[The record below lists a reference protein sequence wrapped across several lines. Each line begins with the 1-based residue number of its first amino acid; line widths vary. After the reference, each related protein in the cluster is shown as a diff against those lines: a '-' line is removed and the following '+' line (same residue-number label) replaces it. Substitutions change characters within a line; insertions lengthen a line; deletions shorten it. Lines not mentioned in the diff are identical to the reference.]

1 MREHFLPIIVLA
13 TIVVCLG
20 FLAYFYLEP
29 KAEPYLENQV
39 PGVTV
44 RDVAVDAIIADEER
58 ERVRGLSGVSEMG
71 PREGL
76 LMIFDTAD
84 HHAIWMK
91 DMNFPIDIIW
101 IGDDLTVVDVNEAVS
116 PDTYPSIFEPETPAR
131 MALEVNARFVATHR
145 IMIGDPILLND
156 LYIPRD
162 LKRDLKK
169 DI

>member
-13 TIVVCLG
+13 IIVLCLG
-20 FLAYFYLEP
+20 FLAYVYLEP
-29 KAEPYLENQV
+29 RAEPYLENQV

-44 RDVAVDAIIADEER
+44 RDVAIDAIIADEEK
-58 ERVRGLSGVSEMG
+58 ERVRGLSGLPSMG

-76 LMIFDTAD
+76 LMVFDTAD

-101 IGDDLTVVDVNEAVS
+101 VGDDLTVVDVTEAVR
-116 PDTYPSIFEPETPAR
+116 PDTYPAIFEPSVPAR

-145 IMIGDPILLND
+145 IKIGDPVLLNEA
-156 LYIPRD
+156 YIPRD
-162 LKRDLKK
+162 LRKDLKK
-169 DI
+169 EI

>member
-1 MREHFLPIIVLA
+1 MREHFLPIFVFVLIVL
-13 TIVVCLG
+13 CLG
-20 FLAYFYLEP
+20 FLAYYYLEP
-29 KAEPYLENQV
+29 KAEPYLENQI

-44 RDVAVDAIIADEER
+44 RDVAVDAVIADTEK
-58 ERVRGLSGVSEMG
+58 ERVQGLSGLRSMG

-101 IGDDLTVVDVNEAVS
+101 VGDDLTVVDITEAIS
-116 PDTYPSIFEPETPAR
+116 PDTYPSIFEPRTPAR

-145 IMIGDPILLND
+145 IKVGDPVLLND
-156 LYIPRD
+156 QYIPRD
-162 LKRDLKK
+162 LKK

>member
-1 MREHFLPIIVLA
+1 MKEHFLPVVVLAVIVLC
-13 TIVVCLG
+13 IG

-44 RDVAVDAIIADEER
+44 RDVAVDAIIADEEK
-58 ERVRGLSGVSEMG
+58 ERVRGLSGLPSMG

-76 LMIFDTAD
+76 LMVFDNAD

-101 IGDDLTVVDVNEAVS
+101 VGNDLTVVDMTEAVS
-116 PDTYPSIFEPETPAR
+116 PDTYPSIFEPRVPAR

-145 IMIGDPILLND
+145 IQIGDPILLNEQ
-156 LYIPRD
+156 YIPRD
-162 LKRDLKK
+162 LKKK
-169 DI
+169 I